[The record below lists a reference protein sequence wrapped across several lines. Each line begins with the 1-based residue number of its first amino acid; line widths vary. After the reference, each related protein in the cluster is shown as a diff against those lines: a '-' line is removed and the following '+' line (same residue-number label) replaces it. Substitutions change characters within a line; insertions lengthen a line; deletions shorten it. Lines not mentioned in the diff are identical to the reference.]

1 MLALANTSR
10 PFRSNGTCNSRSIR
24 SATNEASSG
33 LSKSSNR
40 MANSSPPNRDTVSPF
55 RTREASRC
63 DGTVYHHILRSN
75 PSESVFISGAVE
87 AVKAVGRISVFQAL
101 WEGSLELGTCL
112 DRFHR
117 AAVSTAWARP
127 ESERS
132 TSAAGT
138 DFWKGLGWIQTGVWP
153 ALSVAAFERT
163 TQVEVPPLSFFVF
176 IQTSLPGW
184 CLTVAL
190 LVDVVVWMIVGNPQ
204 YR

>member
-1 MLALANTSR
+1 MVELFMVAPSEWHREQIYRARSVRLAAAALHR
-10 PFRSNGTCNSRSIR
+10 H
-24 SATNEASSG
+24 G
-33 LSKSSNR
+33 L
-40 MANSSPPNRDTVSPF
+40 
-55 RTREASRC
+55 
-63 DGTVYHHILRSN
+63 GTVYHHILRSN

-87 AVKAVGRISVFQAL
+87 AVKAVGNGERERSVFQAL
-101 WEGSLELGTCL
+101 WEGSLGLGTCF

-117 AAVSTAWARP
+117 AAVSTAWSRP

-163 TQVEVPPLSFFVF
+163 TQVEMPPLSFFVF

>member
-1 MLALANTSR
+1 MRAILCAAAVMAAGAPSR
-10 PFRSNGTCNSRSIR
+10 
-24 SATNEASSG
+24 A
-33 LSKSSNR
+33 R
-40 MANSSPPNRDTVSPF
+40 MR
-55 RTREASRC
+55 RK
-63 DGTVYHHILRSN
+63 GTVYHHILRSN

-87 AVKAVGRISVFQAL
+87 AVKAVGNGERERSVFQAL
-101 WEGSLELGTCL
+101 WEGSLGLGTCF

-117 AAVSTAWARP
+117 AAVSTAWSRP

-163 TQVEVPPLSFFVF
+163 TQVEMPPLSFFVF

>member
-1 MLALANTSR
+1 MSD
-10 PFRSNGTCNSRSIR
+10 PF
-24 SATNEASSG
+24 
-33 LSKSSNR
+33 SK
-40 MANSSPPNRDTVSPF
+40 PCGKD
-55 RTREASRC
+55 
-63 DGTVYHHILRSN
+63 
-75 PSESVFISGAVE
+75 
-87 AVKAVGRISVFQAL
+87 L
-101 WEGSLELGTCL
+101 WGLELVL
-112 DRFHR
+112 I
-117 AAVSTAWARP
+117 VSIGRQFP
-127 ESERS
+127 QLGRGPKSERS

>member
-1 MLALANTSR
+1 M
-10 PFRSNGTCNSRSIR
+10 
-24 SATNEASSG
+24 
-33 LSKSSNR
+33 
-40 MANSSPPNRDTVSPF
+40 
-55 RTREASRC
+55 
-63 DGTVYHHILRSN
+63 GTVYHHILRSN
-75 PSESVFISGAVE
+75 PSESVFISGVVE
-87 AVKAVGRISVFQAL
+87 AVKAVGNGERERSVFQAL

-117 AAVSTAWARP
+117 AAVSTAWSRP

-163 TQVEVPPLSFFVF
+163 TQVEMPPLSFFVF

-190 LVDVVVWMIVGNPQ
+190 LVDVVVWMIVGNPPVQ
-204 YR
+204 IRKGERLYAKSEDHSSCDRCGK